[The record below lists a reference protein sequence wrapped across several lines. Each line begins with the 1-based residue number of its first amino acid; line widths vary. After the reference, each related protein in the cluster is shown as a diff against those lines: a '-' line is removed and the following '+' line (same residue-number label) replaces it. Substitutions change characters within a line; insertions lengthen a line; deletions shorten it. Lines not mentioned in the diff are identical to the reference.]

1 MKKVLLPFLVLFS
14 WMILIGFWSSGF
26 SSFTIF
32 SHTLS
37 KAGDL
42 PRVFPDLELVNHDGE
57 IIRLQENKKFKLVN
71 FVYLS
76 CPLVCHKIN
85 NRLETIYHQIDTDVL
100 ASHLHFYTLSFD
112 LERDNVERIRSYR
125 AHFTDNGTISNWDF
139 AVPYNLSQEEFD
151 MFLKN
156 LGVWKYTHSE
166 TRITN
171 HSIHLFLLDPH
182 NKIIRIF
189 DPARESD
196 EKILKEIDQCLKEHI
211 Q

>member
-1 MKKVLLPFLVLFS
+1 MKKT
-14 WMILIGFWSSGF
+14 WMPIVAVIFWVSLIGFWSSGF

-32 SHTLS
+32 SQTLS

-42 PRVFPDLELVNHDGE
+42 PRDFPNLELVNHDGKSV
-57 IIRLQENKKFKLVN
+57 RLEENNKFKLVN

-112 LERDNVERIRSYR
+112 LKRDNTERIRSYR
-125 AHFTDNGTISNWDF
+125 EHFDDNGTIANWDF
-139 AVPYNLSQEEFD
+139 AAPYSLSQEEFD
-151 MFLKN
+151 TFLEN
-156 LGVWKYTHSE
+156 LGIWKYTNPE
-166 TRITN
+166 TGVTN
-171 HSIHLFLLDPH
+171 HSVHLFLVDPE
-182 NKIIRIF
+182 NKIIRVF

-196 EKILKEIDQCLKEHI
+196 EMILKEIKQWVK
-211 Q
+211 

>member
-1 MKKVLLPFLVLFS
+1 MKKVLMPFLVLLF
-14 WMILIGFWSSGF
+14 WVVLIGIWSSGF

-42 PRVFPDLELVNHDGE
+42 PRVFPDLELVNHDEE
-57 IIRLQENKKFKLVN
+57 IVHLEKREEFKLVN

-85 NRLETIYHQIDTDVL
+85 NRLETIYHQIDDDVL
-100 ASHLHFYTLSFD
+100 TKYLHFYTLSFD

-125 AHFTDNGTISNWDF
+125 AHFTDAGAVINWDF
-139 AVPYNLSQEEFD
+139 AVPYKLSQKEFD
-151 MFLKN
+151 TFLKQ
-156 LGVWKYTHSE
+156 LGVWKYTHPE

-171 HSIHLFLLDPH
+171 HSIYLFLLDSD
-182 NKIIRIF
+182 NNIIRIF

-196 EKILKEIDQCLKEHI
+196 ELILKEIDQCLKKNI
-211 Q
+211 R